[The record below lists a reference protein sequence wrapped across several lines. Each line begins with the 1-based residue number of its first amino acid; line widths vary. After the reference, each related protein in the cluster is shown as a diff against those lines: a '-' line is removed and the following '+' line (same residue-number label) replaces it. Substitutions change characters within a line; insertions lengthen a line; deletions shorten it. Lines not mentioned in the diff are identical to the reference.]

1 MSQYVTIS
9 QAQTQLS
16 RLIQKV
22 LAGEEVVIVSGKN
35 PIARL
40 VPIQSPKVERQIG
53 ADKGLVEIADD
64 FAAPLMN
71 LAIIGRLELLRTAGE

>member
-22 LAGEEVVIVSGKN
+22 LAGEEVVIVRGKN
-35 PIARL
+35 P
-40 VPIQSPKVERQIG
+40 
-53 ADKGLVEIADD
+53 
-64 FAAPLMN
+64 
-71 LAIIGRLELLRTAGE
+71 

>member
-9 QAQTQLS
+9 QAQAQLS

-35 PIARL
+35 P
-40 VPIQSPKVERQIG
+40 
-53 ADKGLVEIADD
+53 
-64 FAAPLMN
+64 
-71 LAIIGRLELLRTAGE
+71 

>member
-35 PIARL
+35 P
-40 VPIQSPKVERQIG
+40 
-53 ADKGLVEIADD
+53 
-64 FAAPLMN
+64 
-71 LAIIGRLELLRTAGE
+71 